1 MQQRLQR
8 VRRPPVPGFVP
19 EQDVRAEGGD
29 GQQAFREALQVR
41 GQQPEPGEGQAG
53 EHDQEQRRQDA
64 PGAPFV
70 EMDEGE
76 AAPLHVGQDDG
87 RDQVAADDEEDVD
100 ADITAAEARHAGM
113 EQDHGDDG
121 DGPEPVDFRT
131 VFHGRTLP
139 DRVSMR
145 HRPGASSVWVRDGR
159 NAKGP
164 ALLRALFDLVAGA
177 GFEPTT
183 FDVISCLVEGLII
196 GFKSQACHSQLVLNT
211 MQVSHF
217 QTMLVS

>member
-131 VFHGRTLP
+131 VFHGGGLSLIARTKDSGP
-139 DRVSMR
+139 W
-145 HRPGASSVWVRDGR
+145 GSVGGGEKRERACIAAGPFRFGCGGR
-159 NAKGP
+159 
-164 ALLRALFDLVAGA
+164 
-177 GFEPTT
+177 
-183 FDVISCLVEGLII
+183 I
-196 GFKSQACHSQLVLNT
+196 
-211 MQVSHF
+211 
-217 QTMLVS
+217 